1 MKIQTVWR
9 KPIIVVSIALLL
21 LLAPLSYAQQME
33 GKKTSTEQELPI
45 EGNQVNLGLKNALM
59 LGLKNNLNIAF
70 QSYNPQIAATQIM
83 RAESEYDT
91 LLKSDFSKTRSRQQS
106 GNTLS
111 GGSATEVYQEKYDFN
126 TAVQKKFTPG
136 TAAEL
141 KLNNQQYKTDLSF
154 QGLVPQYKSELILAL
169 TQPLLKDF
177 GIDIGTSLIRIA
189 NLNQQMSVEQF
200 REAVQD
206 TLYRIELFY
215 WNLYFQN
222 EDLKSKEISLKLA
235 EDLRR
240 EIKIKIDAGTLAPIE
255 IYQAEQNVAARQ
267 EEVIVS
273 KRRVQDA
280 EDFLKASLNLY
291 EKDQYWN
298 VSIVPLDKPDL
309 TVVNPNTDECIK
321 VALEK
326 RPDFIRTKLDLKKS
340 NIEVKYTKN
349 KTLPRIDLVGSIGT
363 SGIAGR
369 PTSSSGFLGPTLG
382 KLLGSKPNP
391 YSGHWDD
398 VYDYLGSGNYYNYL
412 IGLKLEIPLENKLA
426 KSDYAQAKIQ
436 QSQAV
441 TEIKLKEVTIIN
453 EVRDA
458 VREVETNIQRLA
470 TARAILKFSQETLAA
485 EKKKY
490 DVGMSTERNVLDFQD
505 RLQKAMSNMALTESD
520 YSRSLSNLLKVQG
533 ILVEEKGLTM

>member
-1 MKIQTVWR
+1 MKQQTVWR
-9 KPIIVVSIALLL
+9 KGFIASIALLFL
-21 LLAPLSYAQQME
+21 LGPFSYAQQME
-33 GKKTSTEQELPI
+33 RKQAPGDQDLPI
-45 EGNQVNLGLKNALM
+45 EGNQVSLGLKNALM

-70 QSYNPQIAATQIM
+70 QSYNPQIVATGIQ

-91 LLKSDFSKTRSRQQS
+91 LLKSDFNKQYSHQQV
-106 GNTLS
+106 GNLLA
-111 GGSATEVYQEKYDFN
+111 GGSAPTTNQEYWNFN
-126 TAVQKKFTPG
+126 NSVQKKFTPG

-141 KLNNQQYKTDLSF
+141 KLNNQQYNTDLSF
-154 QGLVPQYKSELILAL
+154 QGLVPQYKSELVLSLI
-169 TQPLLKDF
+169 QPLLKDF

-215 WNLYFQN
+215 WNLYYQN
-222 EDLKSKEISLKLA
+222 ADLRSKEISLKLA

-255 IYQAEQNVAARQ
+255 IYQAEQNVSARQ
-267 EEVIVS
+267 EDIIVS

-280 EDFLKASLNLY
+280 EDFLKAALNLY
-291 EKDQYWN
+291 EKEKYWN
-298 VSIVPLDKPDL
+298 VSIVPLDQPNL
-309 TVVNPNTDECIK
+309 TVVHPNTDECIK

-326 RPDFIRTKLDLKKS
+326 RPDFIKTKLDLKKS

-369 PTSSSGFLGPTLG
+369 PQDASGIFGPSTTVQ
-382 KLLGSKPNP
+382 KSPW
-391 YSGHWDD
+391 SGHWDD
-398 VYDYLGSGNYYNYL
+398 TYRRLGSGDYYSYL
-412 IGLKLEIPLENKLA
+412 IGLKLEIPLENNFA
-426 KSDYAQAKIQ
+426 KSDYAKAKLQ

-441 TEIKLKEVTIIN
+441 TEIKYKEVLIIN

-458 VREVETNIQRLA
+458 VREVETLLQRLA

-520 YSRSLSNLLKVQG
+520 YSRSVTNLLKVQG

>member
-1 MKIQTVWR
+1 MKSQTVWR
-9 KPIIVVSIALLL
+9 KRIIFSIALLL
-21 LLAPLSYAQQME
+21 LIAPLCYAQQME
-33 GKKTSTEQELPI
+33 GKKTAIEQELPI

-273 KRRVQDA
+273 KRRVKDA

-298 VSIVPLDKPDL
+298 VSIVPLDKPNL

-369 PTSSSGFLGPTLG
+369 PSSSSGLFGPVLGA
-382 KLLGSKPNP
+382 LLGNKKNP

-520 YSRSLSNLLKVQG
+520 YSRSLTNLLKVQG

>member
-1 MKIQTVWR
+1 MKLQTLWR
-9 KPIIVVSIALLL
+9 KSFIVSIALLL

-45 EGNQVNLGLKNALM
+45 EGNQVSLGLKNALM
-59 LGLKNNLNIAF
+59 LGLKNNLDIAF
-70 QSYNPQIAATQIM
+70 QSYNPQIVATGIM

-91 LLKSDFSKTRSRQQS
+91 LLKSDFSKNRTRQQV

-111 GGSATEVYQEKYDFN
+111 GGSATEVYQERYNFN
-126 TAVQKKFTPG
+126 TAVQKRFTPG
-136 TAAEL
+136 TSAEL
-141 KLNNQQYKTDLSF
+141 KLNNEQYKTDLSF
-154 QGLVPQYKSELILAL
+154 QGLVPQYKSELILSL

-177 GIDIGTSLIRIA
+177 GVDIGTSLIRIA

-200 REAVQD
+200 RDAVQN

-222 EDLKSKEISLKLA
+222 EDLKSKEISIKLA

-280 EDFLKASLNLY
+280 EDFLKAALNLY
-291 EKDQYWN
+291 EKEKYWN

-309 TVVNPNTDECIK
+309 TVVHPNTDECIK

-326 RPDFIRTKLDLKKS
+326 RPDFIKTKLDLKAS
-340 NIEVKYTKN
+340 NIQVKYTKN

-363 SGIAGR
+363 NGLAGR
-369 PTSSSGFLGPTLG
+369 PTSSSGLYGGVLDSLIGT
-382 KLLGSKPNP
+382 KKNP
-391 YSGHWDD
+391 WSGHWDD
-398 VYDYLGSGNYYNYL
+398 VYDSLGSGNYYNYL
-412 IGLKLEIPLENKLA
+412 IGIKLEIPLENKLA
-426 KSDYAQAKIQ
+426 KSDYAQAKLQ

-441 TEIKLKEVTIIN
+441 TEIKYKEVLIIN